1 MADRHHKRQPYGQAT
16 GAIMSAEIIRAHPS
30 RDLPANFDKRIAAA
44 YLEIE
49 SLVRDVDRMAH
60 IARDLAIKVGGTGRD
75 VELAQLATVQL
86 EKIAKHLLAEY
97 DRLWEKARAM

>member
-1 MADRHHKRQPYGQAT
+1 
-16 GAIMSAEIIRAHPS
+16 MSAEIVRAHPL

-75 VELAQLATVQL
+75 VELAQFATVQL

-97 DRLWEKARAM
+97 DRLWEKARAT